1 MVGKVGS
8 IGKQDEQSLARGPG
22 QGESKGDEGAE
33 RHFRI
38 PLTPLPRKGG
48 KGGMIYC
55 PRLPIAG
62 RRKEAVKEGPYLANP
77 SLAARARIVS

>member
-8 IGKQDEQSLARGPG
+8 IGKQDEQSLPRGPG
-22 QGESKGDEGAE
+22 QGESKGDERAE

-48 KGGMIYC
+48 RGDDLLPAL
-55 PRLPIAG
+55 PRAG